1 MTCSMYKKHRTVSY
15 LIYWK
20 SKQGKQEKQN
30 DVIKK
35 HTKKITNENFLDK
48 ASKTTLNCPL
58 KDNLVEGIIIGSQI
72 FGEFCSGQLNNTIN
86 LSSSL

>member
-1 MTCSMYKKHRTVSY
+1 MTCSVYKKHRTVSY
-15 LIYWK
+15 LMYWK
-20 SKQGKQEKQN
+20 SKQEKQEKQN
-30 DVIKK
+30 VIKK

-48 ASKTTLNCPL
+48 ASKTTLNYPL

-72 FGEFCSGQLNNTIN
+72 VGEFCSGHLNNTIN

>member
-1 MTCSMYKKHRTVSY
+1 MTCSVYKKHRTVSY

-20 SKQGKQEKQN
+20 SKQEKQEKQN
-30 DVIKK
+30 VIKK

-48 ASKTTLNCPL
+48 ASKTTLNYPL
-58 KDNLVEGIIIGSQI
+58 KDNLVEGIIIGCQI
-72 FGEFCSGQLNNTIN
+72 VGEFCSGHLNNTIN